1 MFCIYKDPM
10 RIPDI
15 DGFDEGSSSDNDI
28 SNKVSFTIP
37 QMLRF
42 YHVYIVNFSSVPF
55 KILSIQT
62 YYLRRRKQY
71 TLQLHYNAAPTWL
84 PNIFIEYNMCEN
96 ASRRSRFIQC
106 KL

>member
-42 YHVYIVNFSSVPF
+42 LPC
-55 KILSIQT
+55 IQ
-62 YYLRRRKQY
+62 
-71 TLQLHYNAAPTWL
+71 N
-84 PNIFIEYNMCEN
+84 
-96 ASRRSRFIQC
+96 
-106 KL
+106 